1 MAIPGYIVLEHLIL
15 IKGKVYLPGETL
27 EKAEVSALEYSVYY
41 ENLQAID
48 LEALGHD

>member
-1 MAIPGYIVLEHLIL
+1 MAISGYLVLEHPVT
-15 IKGKVYLPGETL
+15 IKGRVYLPGERL
-27 EKAEVSALEYSVYY
+27 EKAEVSAAEYSVYY